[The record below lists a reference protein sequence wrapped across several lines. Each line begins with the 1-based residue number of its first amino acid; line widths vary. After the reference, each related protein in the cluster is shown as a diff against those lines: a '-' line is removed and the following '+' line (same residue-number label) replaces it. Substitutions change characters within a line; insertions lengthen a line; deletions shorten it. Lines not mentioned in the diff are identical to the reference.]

1 LAGEQQSPNTQFEE
15 NWFLATWIYFKQTA
29 VYESIL
35 LLCKLTQIYNNLSA
49 SDVTL
54 EIKTCSYINSYENY
68 FLNTFHFENL
78 SNQTIYETPKSKIPI
93 TVFGMN

>member
-1 LAGEQQSPNTQFEE
+1 LNIF
-15 NWFLATWIYFKQTA
+15 QTNSL
-29 VYESIL
+29 YESVL
-35 LLCKLTQIYNNLSA
+35 LLCKLKQIYNNLSA

-78 SNQTIYETPKSKIPI
+78 SNQTIYETPKSKIPK
-93 TVFGMN
+93 TVIGMNELQEIEFKIYQ